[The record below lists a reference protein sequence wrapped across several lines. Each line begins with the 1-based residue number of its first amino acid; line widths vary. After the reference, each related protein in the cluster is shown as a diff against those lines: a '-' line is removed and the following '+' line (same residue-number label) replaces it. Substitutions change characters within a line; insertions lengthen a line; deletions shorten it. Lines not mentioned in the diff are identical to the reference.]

1 MDYPKLDDRLKGVAD
16 FIPPCDTFLDVGT
29 DHAYLPVYL
38 LKKGI
43 CKRAIA
49 SDLRCG
55 PLKSAEKTASL
66 YGVKE
71 NISLR
76 LGSGFETAGKGE
88 VSAAAVCGMGGILIS
103 EILKASDEVVR
114 EIETLILQPM
124 TAVYELRCYL
134 YENGYTIDDE
144 ILREDDGK
152 IYSILKVHSEK
163 CPAPSNAEIFMGKHI
178 LQKNGELYTKYKEK
192 QIKKLETKI
201 QGMKKSRNT
210 ENRQKLEETE
220 KLLNDIKKLI

>member
-1 MDYPKLDDRLKGVAD
+1 MDYPRLDDRLKSVAD

-43 CKRAIA
+43 CKKAIA
-49 SDLRCG
+49 SDLRVG

-66 YGVKE
+66 YGVTN

-76 LGSGFETAGKGE
+76 LGSGFETARKGE

-103 EILKASDEVVR
+103 EILKASEDIVR

-124 TAVYELRCYL
+124 TAVYELRCFL

-144 ILREDDGK
+144 ILRTDNGK
-152 IYSILKVHSEK
+152 IYSILKVHSGK
-163 CPAPSNAEIFMGKHI
+163 CNAPSDAEIFMGKHI

-192 QIKKLETKI
+192 QIKKLETQI
-201 QGMKKSRNT
+201 QGMKKSKN
-210 ENRQKLEETE
+210 EESLKKLEETE
-220 KLLNDIKKLI
+220 KLLNDIKNLL

>member
-1 MDYPKLDDRLKGVAD
+1 MDYPRLDDRLKGVAD

-43 CKRAIA
+43 CKKAIA
-49 SDLRCG
+49 SDLRHG
-55 PLKSAEKTASL
+55 PLKSAEKTASI
-66 YGVKE
+66 YGVE
-71 NISLR
+71 DNISLR
-76 LGSGFETAGKGE
+76 LGSGFETVEKGE

-103 EILKASDEVVR
+103 EILKVSDEVVR
-114 EIETLILQPM
+114 EIKTIILQPM
-124 TAVYELRCYL
+124 TAVYELRSFL

-144 ILREDDGK
+144 ILRTDDGK

-163 CPAPSNAEIFMGKHI
+163 CDIPSNAEIFMGKHI
-178 LQKNGELYTKYKEK
+178 LLKNGELYTKYKEK
-192 QIKKLETKI
+192 QIKKLEAKI

-210 ENRQKLEETE
+210 ENRQKLKETE
-220 KLLNDIKKLI
+220 KLLDDIRKLI